1 MDGPSSTHHRPK
13 RRRLDTPDKHAQQH
27 QHQHNHLSHKKNT
40 TTPLSAST
48 KHNGYAHPHPHKLQ
62 SPVPPPPPAARR
74 TSKNDDNDD
83 DEDVSDSS
91 DELAA
96 GSEHDE
102 AEERRRRASWS
113 LQKQKN
119 VYTPQR
125 PYRPPLRRSSSGSE
139 SPDELTIDAEE
150 YWRSTKKRGSIG
162 PQPQP
167 HDQDDEK
174 VSRDSINHD
183 NNDDENARED
193 EPPHDNYPGDNE
205 DEEMVNAD
213 DGLDVDEPE
222 PTTNGDLVEETPESY
237 PDRSPTPVSQPP
249 LPPPKPDKVE
259 YRAKF
264 LLRGHLRGVSAVR
277 FSPDASMIASGGA
290 DGAVKVW
297 DTVTGKLIHSF
308 EGHLAGIST
317 ISWSPD
323 GATIASGSDDKT
335 IRLWNVLTGKAHPI
349 PFVGH
354 HNYVYQIAFSPKGN
368 MLVSGSYD
376 EAVFLWDVRSAQ
388 VMRSLPAHSD
398 PVGGIDVV
406 WDGTLIASCATD
418 GLIRIWDTASG
429 QCLRTLVH
437 EDNPP
442 VTAVKFSPNG
452 KYVLAWTLDDCVRL
466 WDYVAGRCIKTYQG
480 HSNRKYS
487 LQGGFGTYGGE
498 SGNGSG
504 SGMPVYA
511 FAVSGSEDGAVLC
524 WDVVS
529 KQVLQRIEGHTG
541 VVLGVDTCS
550 LGGARLMVS
559 CGLDGTVRVWEEAST
574 AGDGHG
580 PTTNGAQTNGTV
592 LNGYGGSISD
602 PNTPAELAGTEDATP
617 MATTA
622 TEAGFAQTNGH
633 HSMPEPEDTEMGGA

>member
-1 MDGPSSTHHRPK
+1 MDANPTHRPK
-13 RRRLDTPDKHAQQH
+13 RRRLDTPDRHQH
-27 QHQHNHLSHKKNT
+27 QHQQSHYQTPSHHHQNHLSHKKNT
-40 TTPLSAST
+40 NTPASST
-48 KHNGYAHPHPHKLQ
+48 KHNGYHPKTQ
-62 SPVPPPPPAARR
+62 SPVLPLAPPPAAAATARP
-74 TSKNDDNDD
+74 SSAAAAANDPD
-83 DEDVSDSS
+83 SDSS

-113 LQKQKN
+113 IQKQKN
-119 VYTPQR
+119 VYPPQR
-125 PYRPPLRRSSSGSE
+125 PYHPPERRSLSGSE

-150 YWRSTKKRGSIG
+150 YWRSTSRKRGSIG
-162 PQPQP
+162 IAAG
-167 HDQDDEK
+167 D
-174 VSRDSINHD
+174 
-183 NNDDENARED
+183 D
-193 EPPHDNYPGDNE
+193 EPPRDNYPGDNE

-213 DGLDVDEPE
+213 DGLDVDEP
-222 PTTNGDLVEETPESY
+222 NGDLVEDTPESY
-237 PDRSPTPVSQPP
+237 PDRSLTPVSQPP
-249 LPPPKPDKVE
+249 PPPPKPDKVD

-487 LQGGFGTYGGE
+487 LQGGFGTYGG
-498 SGNGSG
+498 GPATGT
-504 SGMPVYA
+504 PVYA

-574 AGDGHG
+574 AGDAHAHAHS
-580 PTTNGAQTNGTV
+580 PTINGAQTNGTG

-617 MATTA
+617 MATTT
-622 TEAGFAQTNGH
+622 TESGLAQTNGH